1 MTHKAFA
8 ELLQPMVLFV
18 TTDKDLSE
26 KEGDSAGN
34 MALRADR
41 GEVQYHQCEQAH
53 STCSQTNVM

>member
-1 MTHKAFA
+1 
-8 ELLQPMVLFV
+8 MVLFV

-34 MALRADR
+34 MFLRADR

-53 STCSQTNVM
+53 STCSQTNLM